1 MNVGFFFLTFF
12 LFLHLLQQEGEIQSV
27 KRGLH
32 ALFFPWRTFQFDQS
46 HVKVPQLMRG
56 RFTTTGHTKSFI

>member
-1 MNVGFFFLTFF
+1 MYVRFSLTVF

-32 ALFFPWRTFQFDQS
+32 ALFFP
-46 HVKVPQLMRG
+46 
-56 RFTTTGHTKSFI
+56 